1 VTPSAKREAI
11 RIMTE
16 EHGVRVTRA
25 CSAARLSRAAFYR
38 AGMDRAE
45 RDRPVVEALNAIV
58 AVELRWG
65 FWKCYDRLRHLG
77 RAWNHKR
84 VHRVYCDMRLN
95 QLRRMKKRV
104 LKRERIPFLIDPRPN
119 AVWAIDYMHDALYGG
134 RKFRCFNV
142 IDEADRG
149 GLGIEIATSLPAA
162 RIVRVLEELVE
173 LYGQP
178 GAIRCDNGPEFLSQA
193 FTDWCGGKG
202 IKILYIQ
209 PGKPDQNAL
218 IERFNRSFRREVL
231 DAHLFESLID
241 AREIAED
248 WLRRYNEIR
257 PHDSLGSLPP
267 AKYRE
272 KIIAESNKELST

>member
-1 VTPSAKREAI
+1 
-11 RIMTE
+11 MTE
-16 EHGVRVTRA
+16 EHGLQVTRA

-38 AGMDRAE
+38 AGIDRAE
-45 RDRPVVEALNAIV
+45 RDRPVIEALNEIV
-58 AVELRWG
+58 AIELRWG

-77 RAWNHKR
+77 RTWNHKR
-84 VHRVYCDMRLN
+84 VHRVYCEMRLN
-95 QLRRMKKRV
+95 QLRRTKKRV

-119 AVWAIDYMHDALYGG
+119 AVWAIDYMHDTLYGG

-173 LYGQP
+173 LYGRP
-178 GAIRCDNGPEFLSQA
+178 GAIRCDNGPEFLSQV
-193 FTDWCGGKG
+193 FTEWCGAKS
-202 IKILYIQ
+202 IRILYIQ
-209 PGKPDQNAL
+209 PGKPDQNAI

-231 DAHLFESLID
+231 DAHIFESLFD
-241 AREIAED
+241 ARDLAED
-248 WLRRYNEIR
+248 WLRRYNHIR

-272 KIIAESNKELST
+272 KIIAEQSSLELST

>member
-1 VTPSAKREAI
+1 MTPPAKREAI

-16 EHGVRVTRA
+16 EMGLTVTRA
-25 CSAARLSRAAFYR
+25 CCGARLSRAAYYR
-38 AGMDRAE
+38 AGIDRAE
-45 RDRPVVEALNAIV
+45 RDRPVVEALNEIV

-77 RAWNHKR
+77 QPWNHKR
-84 VHRVYCDMRLN
+84 VHRVYCEMKLN
-95 QLRRMKKRV
+95 QLRRTRKRI
-104 LKRERIPFLIDPRPN
+104 LKRERVPFLIDPRPN
-119 AVWAIDYMHDALYGG
+119 AVWAIDYMHDALFGG

-149 GLGIEIATSLPAA
+149 GLGIEIATSLPAT

-173 LYGQP
+173 LYGKP
-178 GAIRCDNGPEFLSQA
+178 DAIRCDNGPEFLSRV
-193 FTDWCGGKG
+193 FTDWCKDRG

-209 PGKPDQNAL
+209 PGKPDQNA
-218 IERFNRSFRREVL
+218 IVERFNRSYRREVL
-231 DAHLFESLID
+231 DAHIFESIDD
-241 AREIAED
+241 AREITED

-272 KIIAESNKELST
+272 KLVAESSKELST